1 MPQND
6 GQAKRTKATRR
17 DDGPNRYDVM
27 AELPCFA
34 AAFRFGFVLTLFFS
48 VSVFQAYL
56 LLLFFTYLFRSA
68 YHLIPLQLLLAFN
81 TFLILAK
88 ARRKRIKE
96 PQWIWY
102 HFIHKQSILLC
113 THRTVQVTPHK
124 TGSPP
129 LCTSL
134 LFPLLFLPLVCL
146 VHSLLV
152 LWHSLF
158 ENWYVQIAWYDDFCG
173 LRAKFNLNSW
183 QTDRRGP
190 GKWAD

>member
-27 AELPCFA
+27 PELPCFA
-34 AAFRFGFVLTLFFS
+34 AAFRFGFALTLFFS

-88 ARRKRIKE
+88 AKK
-96 PQWIWY
+96 
-102 HFIHKQSILLC
+102 
-113 THRTVQVTPHK
+113 K
-124 TGSPP
+124 T
-129 LCTSL
+129 
-134 LFPLLFLPLVCL
+134 
-146 VHSLLV
+146 
-152 LWHSLF
+152 
-158 ENWYVQIAWYDDFCG
+158 NQ
-173 LRAKFNLNSW
+173 RAAMNMISFH
-183 QTDRRGP
+183 T
-190 GKWAD
+190 